1 MKVFREMIF
10 FVVTLSTSFA
20 IASNSNGGEITDL
33 NQLMAVDA
41 PNVMGQN
48 AANYLGDTSSELA
61 DATKDVDNGSFNYV
75 ETTQEYEPVAAGA
88 GLLVNAKFNRYRRE
102 KALQDRAD
110 RSAKC
115 TEKGLLRP
123 ENRHQDPRNF
133 MFNPLSPNTYTA
145 MWDYATGKHNPR
157 RDQISQSYVN
167 ALNDGWYPSIGHR
180 EPLNCEKEE
189 MQTPEWMKIIP

>member
-1 MKVFREMIF
+1 MRTIRDLLLIIS
-10 FVVTLSTSFA
+10 LSITTFA
-20 IASNSNGGEITDL
+20 INTTDHSDGGELTDL
-33 NQLMAVDA
+33 NVLMSDTPETSNHHAGDYLSEA
-41 PNVMGQN
+41 TADLAYSTNVGN
-48 AANYLGDTSSELA
+48 N
-61 DATKDVDNGSFNYV
+61 SFNY
-75 ETTQEYEPVAAGA
+75 EPKTEEYEPVAAGA

-123 ENRHQDPRNF
+123 ENRHQDPRDF
-133 MFNPLSPNTYTA
+133 LWNPLSPNTYTA
-145 MWDYATGKHNPR
+145 IWDYATGKHNPR